1 MGLWRRVVITTS
13 KDETKTRM
21 SAEELPLTPAQLPE
35 QGATTDAC
43 PQGLTLV
50 SVSRDGRRMLFV
62 DAAGNEFTAEIDDR
76 LRAALPADSPRRSEP
91 PVNQPSTLRPRDIQ
105 TRIRAGESA
114 EEVAAAA
121 GTTVD
126 KIMAFAGPVLAERE
140 HMAER
145 AQKASVRRRA
155 GDPAG
160 TARTLGDAVAAHLRT
175 VGLEPEGVVVWDSFR
190 RPDGRWKLTGEYS
203 TSIRSGIAE
212 LTFDVQGNYVAL
224 DNDDARWLVGD
235 RVTVTSEVE
244 PPLRDDLQAARE
256 RRLQVPAAG
265 DVPTPPTAPPPT
277 AAPPTTPP
285 PAQPPSEPAAS
296 AFEDTVETPLE
307 ADTPVEAYLFDDPV
321 APSTQE
327 RKRTPRGPAPSSD
340 SDSSDSSGGSVPEPS
355 AAEEAPA
362 QPAKPRRTSRRK
374 RASVPS
380 WDEIMFG
387 GGKSE

>member
-1 MGLWRRVVITTS
+1 
-13 KDETKTRM
+13 M
-21 SAEELPLTPAQLPE
+21 SAEELPANPAPLAEP
-35 QGATTDAC
+35 GAETDAQ

-62 DAAGNEFTAEIDDR
+62 DEAGREFTVDIDDR

-91 PVNQPSTLRPRDIQ
+91 PVTNPPSSSLRPRDIQ
-105 TRIRAGESA
+105 NRIRAGESA
-114 EEVAAAA
+114 EDVAAAA

-160 TARTLGDAVAAHLRT
+160 TARTLGEAVVAHLRSID
-175 VGLEPEGVVVWDSFR
+175 LEPDIVSWDSWR
-190 RPDGRWKLTGEYS
+190 RPDGRWKLTAEYS
-203 TSIRSGIAE
+203 TPAHDGIAE

-235 RVTVTSEVE
+235 KVEVTSEVT
-244 PPLRDDLQAARE
+244 PVRDDLEVARQ
-256 RRLQVPAAG
+256 RRQQVPS
-265 DVPTPPTAPPPT
+265 P
-277 AAPPTTPP
+277 PP
-285 PAQPPSEPAAS
+285 PASPATAPSEGRASGAVPPAAAPAADVS
-296 AFEDTVETPLE
+296 PVETPLE
-307 ADTPVEAYLFDDPV
+307 IDTPVEAYLFDDPV
-321 APSTQE
+321 AD
-327 RKRTPRGPAPSSD
+327 RKQPEQAAP
-340 SDSSDSSGGSVPEPS
+340 
-355 AAEEAPA
+355 AEESVAEEPA
-362 QPAKPRRTSRRK
+362 AAKPRRTSRRK

>member
-1 MGLWRRVVITTS
+1 
-13 KDETKTRM
+13 M

-35 QGATTDAC
+35 QGASTEAS

-62 DAAGNEFTAEIDDR
+62 DEAGREFTVDVDDR

-91 PVNQPSTLRPRDIQ
+91 PVNQTSSLRPRDIQ
-105 TRIRAGESA
+105 ARIRAGESA

-121 GTTVD
+121 GTTAE

-145 AQKASVRRRA
+145 AQKASVRRKA
-155 GDPAG
+155 GEAG

-175 VGLEPEGVVVWDSFR
+175 VGLDPAGVVTWDSYR
-190 RPDGRWKLTGEYS
+190 RPDGRWKLTGEYD
-203 TSIRSGIAE
+203 TPARAGIAE
-212 LTFDVQGNYVAL
+212 LTFDVQGNYVGL

-235 RVTVTSEVE
+235 RVTVTSEVAQ
-244 PPLRDDLQAARE
+244 PVVDDLRAARA
-256 RRLQVPAAG
+256 RRLQTPVAPEPAE
-265 DVPTPPTAPPPT
+265 TPEAP
-277 AAPPTTPP
+277 AAPPAATS
-285 PAQPPSEPAAS
+285 APSVDPVDAV
-296 AFEDTVETPLE
+296 EDTVETPLE
-307 ADTPVEAYLFDDPV
+307 VDTPVEAYLFDDPV
-321 APSTQE
+321 APA
-327 RKRTPRGPAPSSD
+327 RRTPDEPAS
-340 SDSSDSSGGSVPEPS
+340 PEPS
-355 AAEEAPA
+355 EDKSAAEQPAAEEAPA
-362 QPAKPRRTSRRK
+362 EPAKPRRTSRRK